1 MKQLKINIF
10 FWFYL
15 AFLLIGFFVNLIF
28 SQQQIFFWVNT
39 RNTHF
44 ADMIIPYIT
53 DIGDGLFCI
62 AISILALFFINIR
75 FGLAMLSSYALG
87 GLGVQILKMFVFTDR
102 SRPWAAYSDKYPVHL
117 VPDFTPF
124 TNNSFPSGH
133 TTTVFS
139 MAVLFIL
146 VFPKMRGIWQVLL
159 FAVAALVAYSRM
171 YLSQHYFVD
180 VYVGSIAGILSS
192 WLVYYYFYKY
202 KYNSKRHFPWL
213 DRTLLNLK
221 K

>member
-1 MKQLKINIF
+1 MP
-10 FWFYL
+10 YL
-15 AFLLIGFFVNLIF
+15 
-28 SQQQIFFWVNT
+28 
-39 RNTHF
+39 
-44 ADMIIPYIT
+44 T
-53 DIGDGLFCI
+53 DIGDGVFCV

-75 FGLAMLSSYALG
+75 FGLALFSSYAIG
-87 GLGVQILKMFVFTDR
+87 GIAVQILKRFIFTDR
-102 SRPWAAYSDKYPVHL
+102 PRPWAAYADKYPIHL

-133 TTTVFS
+133 TATVFS
-139 MAVLFIL
+139 MLTLCIL
-146 VFPKMRGIWQVLL
+146 VYPKMQGIWQLIL
-159 FAVAALVAYSRM
+159 FAVAILVAYSRI

-213 DRTLLNLK
+213 DRTLSNLK